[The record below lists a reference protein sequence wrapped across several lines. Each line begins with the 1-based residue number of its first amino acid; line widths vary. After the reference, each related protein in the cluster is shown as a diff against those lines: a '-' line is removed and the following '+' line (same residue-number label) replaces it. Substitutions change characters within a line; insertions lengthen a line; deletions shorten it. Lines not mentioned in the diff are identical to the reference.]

1 VDQAFQGLSV
11 EMHFNVN
18 GNGQATGVSSSQENF
33 AGGNTVTYNVS
44 ADSFAVSVSHPSVTF
59 GDTFGPVN
67 IDAGTSNATL
77 TVYEKNGGDRVFIM
91 LNPDDPELD
100 LSYVTF
106 GNWTDANSTSNSIAS
121 GFVVFGVRTPAGAVP
136 TTGTASYA
144 GETIGTMVD
153 SRGTIYTV
161 SGFGTMTA
169 NFGAGTVNGD
179 FTKTAK
185 FNVLTTSTTPWRDF
199 TTTGNISGN
208 TFAGTAA
215 TKDGALTGTSNGGFF
230 GPAANEIGGV
240 YRMTG
245 GGEQATG
252 SFVGKK

>member
-1 VDQAFQGLSV
+1 VNQNFAALSV

-18 GNGQATGVSSSQENF
+18 NANAATGTTSSIENF
-33 AGGNTVTYNVS
+33 SGGNTVTYNVA
-44 ADSFAVSVSHPSVTF
+44 ADSFAVSVSHPTLTF
-59 GDTFGPVN
+59 SDTFAPAN
-67 IDAGTSNATL
+67 ISGASNATL

-230 GPAANEIGGV
+230 GPAANEIGV